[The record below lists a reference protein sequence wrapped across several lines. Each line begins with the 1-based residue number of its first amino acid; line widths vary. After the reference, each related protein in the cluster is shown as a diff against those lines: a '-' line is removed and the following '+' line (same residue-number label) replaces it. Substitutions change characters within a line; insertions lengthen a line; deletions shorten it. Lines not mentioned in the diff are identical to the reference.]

1 MESSRKS
8 LPPEAY
14 QELSPGRA
22 YAPYVPADA
31 RVPEVTVRSVVWGL
45 FMSLFFTFSI
55 AYLGLKVGP
64 VPEAAIFSLVAFALL
79 CGFVYWDAR
88 RQK

>member
-8 LPPEAY
+8 LPPEAC
-14 QELSPGRA
+14 QELPPGRA

-45 FMSLFFTFSI
+45 FMSLFFASSI
-55 AYLGLKVGP
+55 AYLGLKVGT
-64 VPEAAIFSLVAFALL
+64 VPQAAVPAAETA
-79 CGFVYWDAR
+79 GGPAGGTP
-88 RQK
+88 